1 MVTPTTSAATS
12 QTKTAG
18 PPGGRLWWRRAAVG
32 ERVGGHRR
40 GAAGGVVGGRRRS
53 PLRVG
58 AALLA
63 VVLTAAVAVWAFASQ
78 QQQTAVV
85 AAARPI
91 TAGTVVSEAD
101 LSQAAISAADS
112 GFSGMRW
119 SARGSTVVGQAA
131 TTTIPRG
138 ALVTQEML
146 GAGVALPAG
155 VFAVGMK
162 IPAGQM
168 PTQVG
173 PGALVDV
180 AVVPGPSGSGA
191 SGSAAGGSGSAGSV
205 LVQRV
210 RVLSVQEDVTTPGA
224 MLVSVAVPAKEAP
237 AAAAAGASGQ
247 ASLMLQGS

>member
-1 MVTPTTSAATS
+1 M
-12 QTKTAG
+12 
-18 PPGGRLWWRRAAVG
+18 
-32 ERVGGHRR
+32 
-40 GAAGGVVGGRRRS
+40 
-53 PLRVG
+53 RVG

-91 TAGTVVSEAD
+91 TAGTVVTDAD

-119 SARGSTVVGQAA
+119 DTRGATVVGQAA
-131 TTTIPRG
+131 TTTIPQG
-138 ALVTQEML
+138 ALVTEEML
-146 GAGVALPAG
+146 GAGVALPPG
-155 VFAVGMK
+155 VLAVGMK

-173 PGALVDV
+173 PGALVHV
-180 AVVPGPSGSGA
+180 AVVQGA
-191 SGSAAGGSGSAGSV
+191 SGAAAGGSGTANTV
-205 LVQRV
+205 LVSAV
-210 RVLSVQEDVTTPGA
+210 RVLSVTEDVTTPGA
-224 MLVSVAVPAKEAP
+224 MLVSVAVPAKEAA